1 MGQIH
6 YDGADR
12 ERQALCSVWRLLNEA
27 QPVSYISAR
36 DEGGFSFY
44 IADGK
49 ADFRGFGGKALA
61 SIVNDIEGTSAVS
74 WVGVERLGGLVIEAS
89 CHLMIPGAPAFIC
102 GTATRCLEGGKKE
115 ASIVRQALAVF
126 RKHEDHR
133 DDDIWTEA
141 ALQRLMPRQGGTEH
155 AAAARS

>member
-27 QPVSYISAR
+27 QPVSHISAR

-61 SIVNDIEGTSAVS
+61 SVVSEIEGTSAVI
-74 WVGVERLGGLVIEAS
+74 WAGVERLGGLVIEAS
-89 CHLMIPGAPAFIC
+89 CHLMVAGAPAFIC

-115 ASIVRQALAVF
+115 ASIVRQALADF
-126 RKHEDHR
+126 RSNEVNR

-141 ALQRLMPRQGGTEH
+141 ALQRLMPRPSGQINT
-155 AAAARS
+155 AAAGS